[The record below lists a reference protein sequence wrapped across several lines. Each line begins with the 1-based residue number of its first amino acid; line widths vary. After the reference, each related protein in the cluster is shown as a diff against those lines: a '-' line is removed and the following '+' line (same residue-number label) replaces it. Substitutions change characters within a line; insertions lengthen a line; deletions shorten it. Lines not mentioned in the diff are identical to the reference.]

1 MISKRT
7 LEKYRREALNRIGKW
22 PSEIPITDLANMNMQ
37 IIKLT
42 QELLDQHLLRKEDP
56 KLDH

>member
-7 LEKYRREALNRIGKW
+7 LEKYRREALNRIGTW
-22 PSEIPITDLANMNMQ
+22 TSEIKSSDLANMNMQ